1 MKLINQSDYTKIVTE
16 LVPSCEQAATL
27 CGNFL
32 YYLFS
37 VIYFSTIYILF
48 LQSVSFFSC
57 LMREISTLGDD
68 GGDSCTY
75 AYENCNSVFN
85 EIIGI
90 AGNIN
95 VRSVQ
100 TVVIQMDLVFAHLY
114 VCRVGLG
121 QCYTTPKPARIDFSY
136 FG

>member
-37 VIYFSTIYILF
+37 VIYFSTINILF
-48 LQSVSFFSC
+48 LLQSVSFFSC
-57 LMREISTLGDD
+57 LIMSEISTLGDD

-90 AGNIN
+90 AGDIN
-95 VRSVQ
+95 VRKKCSN
-100 TVVIQMDLVFAHLY
+100 
-114 VCRVGLG
+114 C
-121 QCYTTPKPARIDFSY
+121 C
-136 FG
+136 